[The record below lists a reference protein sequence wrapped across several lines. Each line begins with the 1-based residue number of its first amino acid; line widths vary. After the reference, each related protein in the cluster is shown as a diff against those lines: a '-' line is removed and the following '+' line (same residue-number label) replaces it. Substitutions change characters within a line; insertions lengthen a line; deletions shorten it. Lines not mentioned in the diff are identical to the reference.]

1 MSAEVFDALFEL
13 VQVALIDG
21 FEYKVCADTDQML

>member
-21 FEYKVCADTDQML
+21 FEHKVCADTDQML